1 MARFHCDQIWVHVVD
16 HLL

>member
-1 MARFHCDQIWVHVVD
+1 MTRFHCDQIWVHVVD